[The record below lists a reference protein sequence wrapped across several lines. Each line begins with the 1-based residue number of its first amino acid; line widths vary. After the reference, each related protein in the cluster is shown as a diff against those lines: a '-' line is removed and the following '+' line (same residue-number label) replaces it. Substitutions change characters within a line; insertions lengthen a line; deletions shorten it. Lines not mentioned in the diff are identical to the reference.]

1 MTLFDGL
8 VRTVL
13 SESIVGRAEKAG
25 IIEINVHNIRDYSE
39 DKHRRVD
46 DTPYGG
52 GKGMVMSAVPI
63 YNCFSAI
70 TAPEVNPC
78 ERRRVIYMSPQ
89 GKILT
94 QARAK
99 ELAENY
105 DNLVILCGHYAGVDE
120 RIIEEIVD
128 EEISIGRMIDGV
140 LAAPECY
147 EDESLSDGTLE
158 YPQYTRPYDF
168 RGRLV
173 PDVLLS
179 GHHANIEAWRKEKSL
194 ERTRE
199 KRPDLLG
206 GENTEKED

>member
-99 ELAENY
+99 ELAEN
-105 DNLVILCGHYAGVDE
+105 
-120 RIIEEIVD
+120 
-128 EEISIGRMIDGV
+128 
-140 LAAPECY
+140 
-147 EDESLSDGTLE
+147 
-158 YPQYTRPYDF
+158 
-168 RGRLV
+168 
-173 PDVLLS
+173 
-179 GHHANIEAWRKEKSL
+179 
-194 ERTRE
+194 
-199 KRPDLLG
+199 
-206 GENTEKED
+206 